1 MGQEGIPTFIAA
13 LIAAVVLG
21 AMVTAGMVIVA
32 VFSLL

>member
-1 MGQEGIPTFIAA
+1 MGQEGIPGFMGA